1 MAKNLINKSKVI
13 AVQTLIAEN
22 VTVGG
27 EITSPG
33 AIKVD
38 GIVNGGVLSE
48 SSVVL
53 GEKSK
58 IIGNVKGTN
67 IIISGYVKGDVLATG
82 QISLTSTANVD
93 GDMIYS
99 SIIIDEGAKF
109 SGSCTMNKPLKVETQ
124 NREQPSE
131 EPVEDETNDDIYG
144 EMNQ

>member
-27 EITSPG
+27 SITSPG

-38 GIVNGGVLSE
+38 GIVNGGIESE
-48 SSVVL
+48 ASVVL

-58 IIGNVKGTN
+58 IIGNVKGSN
-67 IIISGYVKGDVLATG
+67 IIISGYVKGDVLASG

-109 SGSCTMNKPLKVETQ
+109 SGSCTMNKPLKTEVQ
-124 NREQPSE
+124 KQEQT
-131 EPVEDETNDDIYG
+131 EDSAENDANDDIYG
-144 EMNQ
+144 EINQ